1 MMKFDILTLFP
12 EIFPGVLES
21 SILGRAVANHLLSF
35 NYINIR
41 DYSNDK
47 HKRVDDYPYGGGLG
61 MIMQPQP
68 IFDAYSDTIKDCK
81 EKPLTIFLS
90 PRGQTFNQ
98 NIAKEMVKSEHIV
111 LVCGHYEGIDQ
122 RVIDEIADYEL
133 SVGDYILTGG
143 EIGAMII
150 CDAVSRLVPG
160 VLAEEESFV
169 GESHFDGLLEYPQ
182 YTRPKE
188 WNGKAVPEVL
198 LNGNE
203 KEINC
208 WREEQA
214 LIKTETVRPDL
225 FHKSPKTPFCC
236 RNTHIQSKF
245 SLVALSD
252 QQNRDEIYK
261 KRRKYAR
268 KLKNQGLNFDE
279 IQSVFTDTDK
289 LKSFIDNQK
298 NPIVL
303 VADYKNAEFL
313 SNVEVPT
320 EVLCD
325 IDNNESL
332 YPYFAKTTTENV
344 ATKVLEFLSIQKT
357 VEKYSK

>member
-1 MMKFDILTLFP
+1 MKFDILTLFP

-21 SILGRAVANHLLSF
+21 SILGRAVDKELLSF

-41 DYSNDK
+41 DYSKDK

-81 EKPLTIFLS
+81 EKPLTVFLS

-98 NIAKEMVKSEHIV
+98 SIAKEIVKSEHIV
-111 LVCGHYEGIDQ
+111 LICGHYEGIDQ

-143 EIGAMII
+143 ELGAMIV

-160 VLAEEESFV
+160 VLTEEESFV
-169 GESHFDGLLEYPQ
+169 CESHFDGLLEYPQ

-188 WNGKAVPEVL
+188 WNGKTVPEVL

-203 KEINC
+203 KEINS

-214 LIKTETVRPDL
+214 LIKTEIVRPDL
-225 FHKSPKTPFCC
+225 FYKSLKAPYCS
-236 RNTHIQSKF
+236 RNTKIEVKF
-245 SLVALSD
+245 SLISFSD
-252 QQNRDEIYK
+252 EQNREEIFK

-268 KLKNQGLNFDE
+268 KLKNQGFNFEE
-279 IQSVFTDTDK
+279 IQSVFTDAGK
-289 LKSFIDNQK
+289 LKSFVDNQK

-303 VADYKNAEFL
+303 VCDNESYELL
-313 SNVEVPT
+313 SNVKVPI

-325 IDNNESL
+325 VDNNDSL
-332 YPYFAKTTTENV
+332 YPYFSKTTTENV
-344 ATKVLEFLSIQKT
+344 ADKVLEFLSIQRT